1 MKPGTAKT
9 SEATALVEAARRG
22 ELSQT
27 QARRLYRLGAEA
39 VTLALLAASKRIG
52 EQGALIA
59 ELQCLANK
67 DEPHPCTPSG
77 MIPIYE
83 KPTARKRRKKPGARK
98 GHPGARR
105 VPPTRIDQRKSHR
118 LKRCPHCEG
127 QLQRCRR
134 PRTRIIEDIPEDI
147 QPLVTE
153 HTIQRD
159 YCPRCKKHVEPAVPD
174 AMPGATLGHQVIG
187 LTGWFHYGLGITIDQ
202 IVDILGYHLQTRLSQ
217 GGLIDAWRRMAIVLI
232 AWYEQIAVEARGSA
246 VLHADETGWR
256 INGQTCWLW
265 CFAND
270 QVCYYMIDRTRGS
283 PALQAFFGDAFD
295 GTLVHDFWAP
305 YESITADDRQYCL
318 VHLLREL
325 EKVDQHNASE
335 QWRSFAK
342 LLRRLIRD
350 GIRLRKR
357 PDFTPE
363 RYRSRIL
370 RIDAR
375 LQKLATWKDAG
386 GARLY
391 ADGDAQRLSKR
402 LRRHWD
408 HLFTFLDK
416 PQVPFDNNLA
426 ERAIRPAVIL
436 RKAGQS
442 NRSEQGAATQS
453 VLMTV
458 FRTLKLRGLDPI
470 RTVTAALRTYVQTG
484 ELPPLPQK
492 SVADG

>member
-1 MKPGTAKT
+1 MKPWTAKT
-9 SEATALVEAARRG
+9 SEAAALVEAALRG
-22 ELSQT
+22 ELSEA
-27 QARRLYRLGAEA
+27 QALRLYRLGSEA
-39 VTLALLAASKRIG
+39 VKLALLAASRR
-52 EQGALIA
+52 IA
-59 ELQCLANK
+59 ELQNPAK
-67 DEPHPCTPSG
+67 QHTPSPCTPSG
-77 MIPIYE
+77 MIPVYE
-83 KPTARKRRKKPGARK
+83 KPTARKRRKKPGAKK

-105 VPPTRIDQRKSHR
+105 VTPTRIDRRQSHR
-118 LKRCPHCEG
+118 LKRCPHCAG

-134 PRTRIIEDIPEDI
+134 ARTRIIEDIPADI

-153 HTIQRD
+153 HTIHRD
-159 YCPRCKKHVEPAVPD
+159 YCPRCRKHVEPAVPD
-174 AMPGATLGHQVIG
+174 AMPGATLGHQVVG

-217 GGLIDAWRRMAIVLI
+217 GGLIDAWRRMAIVLV
-232 AWYEQIAVEARGSA
+232 AWYEQIADEARGSA

-256 INGQTCWLW
+256 IDGQTCWLW
-265 CFAND
+265 CFANA
-270 QVCYYMIDRTRGS
+270 QVCYYMIDRSRGS
-283 PALQAFFGDAFD
+283 PALQTFFTDAFD
-295 GTLVHDFWAP
+295 GTLVHDFWAA

-325 EKVDQHNASE
+325 EKVDQHNAGDE
-335 QWRSFAK
+335 WRSFAK

-375 LQKLATWKDAG
+375 LQKLAAWKDESG
-386 GARLY
+386 TPLY
-391 ADGDAQRLSKR
+391 SDADSLRLSKR

-416 PQVPFDNNLA
+416 PEVPFDNNLA

-470 RTVTAALRTYVQTG
+470 AAVTDALRRYVQTG
-484 ELPPLPQK
+484 ELPALPQK